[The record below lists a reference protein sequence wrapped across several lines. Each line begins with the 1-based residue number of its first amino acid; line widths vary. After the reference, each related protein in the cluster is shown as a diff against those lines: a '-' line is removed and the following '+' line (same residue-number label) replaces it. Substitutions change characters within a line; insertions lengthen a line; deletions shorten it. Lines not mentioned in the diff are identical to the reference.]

1 MIRPLELIDDMVA
14 EGHSQFTFEE
24 AVRALH
30 VSPTAAANALRR
42 LQEKG
47 LVDRLTKGVYAIRP
61 LGSLGTPPLQT
72 PFPWLWGPPSEV
84 SNIGSLMRP
93 HSRSTAC
100 SAIQFAPS
108 MWLVRDRSAS
118 RG

>member
-1 MIRPLELIDDMVA
+1 MTRQLEFIDNLVA
-14 EGHSQFTFEE
+14 EGRRQFTFEE

-30 VSPTAAANALRR
+30 VSPPAAANALRR

-61 LGSLGTPPLQT
+61 LGSLGTSAATDDLPLAV
-72 PFPWLWGPPSEV
+72 GAASEALT
-84 SNIGSLMRP
+84 IGSRMRP
-93 HSRSTAC
+93 HSRSTVC

-108 MWLVRDRSAS
+108 MWPVRD
-118 RG
+118 